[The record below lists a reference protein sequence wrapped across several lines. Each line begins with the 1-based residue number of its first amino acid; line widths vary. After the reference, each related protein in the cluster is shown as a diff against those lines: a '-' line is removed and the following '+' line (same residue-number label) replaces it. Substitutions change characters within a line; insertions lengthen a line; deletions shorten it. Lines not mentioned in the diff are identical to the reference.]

1 MENEK
6 GMPENSSNGPG
17 GPSDRWRFAFDI
29 GGTFTDL
36 VIADADG
43 RVSVDK
49 CLTQPADITA
59 AVVEGFG
66 RLTTRG
72 RVAPAAVHEVISGA
86 TTVVTNMIIER
97 KGAPTGLIA
106 TAGFAD
112 IIEIGRELRY
122 DVYDLTASFPDP
134 LVPRDLRREVAE
146 RVDAEGAVVTPLDEA
161 ETRQAL
167 TDLAAAGVTS
177 VAVVFLHSFKNP
189 DHERRVREIAAEI
202 TPDLFVSLSSDVLP
216 EVREYERTVATVL
229 NAYVRPNIGRYLS
242 AIENALGGAGID
254 VSLRIMQSNGGVI
267 SRDYAEQQPLRMLES
282 GPAAGALAAAHVAAS
297 AGLTDILSFDMGGT
311 TAKACM
317 VADGEPDITTEFET
331 ARVHR
336 FKRGSGLPVRLPA
349 MDMIE
354 IGAGGGSIARVDQTG
369 LLKVG
374 PSSAGADPGPA
385 CYDLG
390 GTLPTV
396 TDAAVVLG
404 FLDPAAT
411 LGGDVNIRR
420 DLAEEAIRRHV
431 AEPLGLD
438 IVESAS
444 GIHRIVCENMASAA
458 KVHAI
463 EKGKDIRN
471 SAIVAFGG
479 AGPMHAR
486 EVARRIGIR
495 RIVVPPDAGVLSAIG
510 LLVAPAKVDA
520 VQSRYARVGA
530 VDWPAVGGA
539 FDAMRG
545 SVRDVLAGVAAA
557 TSAGTDSGT
566 SADAGPGT
574 SAGADSGTS
583 AGADSGDDGITYAY
597 AADMRYVGQGF
608 EVRVPLGA
616 AADLTD
622 DALSDAFR
630 ATYSGKY
637 GHHLD
642 DVDVEALSWRVTG
655 TAAVPWADVVSF
667 ADTMGDAKI
676 NMPRRP
682 VYFADVGGYVET
694 PVFAHAALPR
704 PGDGNGP
711 AIIEQ
716 TSCVVVIGPGDS
728 YAVDGRGN
736 ITITLAP
743 AADGGAGAP

>member
-1 MENEK
+1 
-6 GMPENSSNGPG
+6 MPDTSSNGPA
-17 GPSDRWRFAFDI
+17 GPSDDWRFVFDI
-29 GGTFTDL
+29 GGTFTDV
-36 VIADADG
+36 VIADAAG
-43 RVSVDK
+43 QVSVDK
-49 CLTQPADITA
+49 CLTRPADITA
-59 AVVEGFG
+59 AVVEGFR

-72 RVAPAAVHEVISGA
+72 GVTPAAVHEVVSGA

-122 DVYDLTASFPDP
+122 DVYDLSAHFPEP
-134 LVPRDLRREVAE
+134 LVPRDLRQEVAE
-146 RVDAEGAVVTPLDEA
+146 RVDADGAVAIPLDEA
-161 ETRQAL
+161 ATSRAL
-167 TDLAAAGVTS
+167 VDLAAAGATS

-189 DHERRVREIAAEI
+189 DHERRVREIAAEV
-202 TPDLFVSLSSDVLP
+202 TPDLFISLSSDVLP

-242 AIENALGGAGID
+242 AIEDALRGTGID
-254 VSLRIMQSNGGVI
+254 ASLRIMQSNGGVI

-297 AGLTDILSFDMGGT
+297 VGLTDILSFDMGGT

-374 PSSAGADPGPA
+374 PVSAGADPGPA
-385 CYDLG
+385 CYDRG

-420 DLAEEAIRRHV
+420 DLAEEAILRHV
-431 AEPLGLD
+431 AEPLGLG

-463 EKGKDIRN
+463 EKGKDVRN

-486 EVARRIGIR
+486 EVARRMGSR

-520 VQSRYARVGA
+520 VQSRYARIGA

-539 FDAMRG
+539 FEAMRG
-545 SVRDVLAGVAAA
+545 SVRDVLAAAGAGPSAAA
-557 TSAGTDSGT
+557 DD
-566 SADAGPGT
+566 DA
-574 SAGADSGTS
+574 
-583 AGADSGDDGITYAY
+583 ITYAY

-622 DALSDAFR
+622 EALADAFR
-630 ATYSGKY
+630 ATYAGKY

-642 DVDVEALSWRVTG
+642 DVDVEALSWRVVG
-655 TAAVPWADVVSF
+655 TAPVPWADVISFSDTADEAAISTPTRPVHF
-667 ADTMGDAKI
+667 ADA
-676 NMPRRP
+676 
-682 VYFADVGGYVET
+682 GGYVET
-694 PVFAHAALPR
+694 PVFAHGALPR
-704 PGDGNGP
+704 PSEGVGP

-728 YAVDGRGN
+728 YAIDGRGN
-736 ITITLAP
+736 ITITLA
-743 AADGGAGAP
+743 AAL

>member
-1 MENEK
+1 
-6 GMPENSSNGPG
+6 MPEPSSNGPG
-17 GPSDRWRFAFDI
+17 GPADRWRFAFDI
-29 GGTFTDL
+29 GGTFTDV
-36 VIADADG
+36 VIADAGG

-49 CLTQPADITA
+49 CLTRPADITA
-59 AVVEGFG
+59 AVVEGFR

-72 RVAPAAVHEVISGA
+72 GVAPEAVHEVVSGA

-122 DVYDLTASFPDP
+122 DVYDLSAHFPDP
-134 LVPRDLRREVAE
+134 LVPRDLRQEVAE
-146 RVDAEGAVVTPLDEA
+146 RVDADGAVVIPLDEA
-161 ETRQAL
+161 ATGRAL
-167 TDLAAAGVTS
+167 VDLAAAGATS

-189 DHERRVREIAAEI
+189 DHERRVREIAAEV
-202 TPDLFVSLSSDVLP
+202 TPDLFISLSSDVLP

-242 AIENALGGAGID
+242 AIEDALRGTGID
-254 VSLRIMQSNGGVI
+254 ASLRIMQSNGGVI

-282 GPAAGALAAAHVAAS
+282 GPAAGALAAAHVASHVASHVNDHVATHVNDHVASHVNEDVAAS

-374 PSSAGADPGPA
+374 PTSAGADPGPA
-385 CYDLG
+385 CYDRG

-420 DLAEEAIRRHV
+420 DKAEEAILRHV
-431 AEPLGLD
+431 AEPLGLGV
-438 IVESAS
+438 VESAS

-463 EKGKDIRN
+463 EKGKDVRN

-486 EVARRIGIR
+486 EVARRMGSR

-539 FDAMRG
+539 FEAMRG
-545 SVRDVLAGVAAA
+545 SVRDVLTAA
-557 TSAGTDSGT
+557 SAGPS
-566 SADAGPGT
+566 S
-574 SAGADSGTS
+574 GAD
-583 AGADSGDDGITYAY
+583 DDAITYAY

-616 AADLTD
+616 AAELTD
-622 DALSDAFR
+622 EALADAFR
-630 ATYSGKY
+630 ATYAGKY

-642 DVDVEALSWRVTG
+642 DVDVEALSWRVAG
-655 TAAVPWADVVSF
+655 TAPVPWADVISFSDSAEGAEISAPTRPVHF
-667 ADTMGDAKI
+667 ADA
-676 NMPRRP
+676 
-682 VYFADVGGYVET
+682 GGYVET
-694 PVFAHAALPR
+694 PVFAHGALPR
-704 PGDGNGP
+704 PSDGVGP

-716 TSCVVVIGPGDS
+716 TSCVVVVGPGDS
-728 YAVDGRGN
+728 YAIDGRGN
-736 ITITLAP
+736 ITITLA
-743 AADGGAGAP
+743 AAP